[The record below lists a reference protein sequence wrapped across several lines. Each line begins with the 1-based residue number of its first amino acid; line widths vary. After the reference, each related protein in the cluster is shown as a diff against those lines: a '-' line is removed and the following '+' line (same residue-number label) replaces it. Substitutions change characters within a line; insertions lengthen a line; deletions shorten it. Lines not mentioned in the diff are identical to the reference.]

1 MCCLFLWGLV
11 GYIDGEHI
19 NKTVNVFDYS
29 DINICPLQLRLD
41 CSAITNLIIMSWV
54 LCIVMLCYVLVT
66 AAFALIVL
74 FCEPS

>member
-1 MCCLFLWGLV
+1 MHGSEMKCVCLFLWGLV

-41 CSAITNLIIMSWV
+41 CSAIIMSWV
-54 LCIVMLCYVLVT
+54 LCFVMLC
-66 AAFALIVL
+66 
-74 FCEPS
+74 